1 MTKSVGTPLV
11 LRLGLSRRGGRP
23 ARPAKPGW
31 VAGFGRVQTGGRE
44 RSTIPDAI
52 ATVHDAMLGVDEV
65 IARAPTAVE
74 VSARCN
80 GLGQQAVYPVTGPRR
95 CGRLPAW
102 PPGGSRPLPALEAA
116 ARPTWSGRQP
126 GGRARA

>member
-1 MTKSVGTPLV
+1 VADPPG
-11 LRLGLSRRGGRP
+11 RRSQAG
-23 ARPAKPGW
+23 

-65 IARAPTAVE
+65 IAHAPTAVE

-80 GLGQQAVYPVTGPRR
+80 GLVMGPRLVVR
-95 CGRLPAW
+95 RIW
-102 PPGGSRPLPALEAA
+102 PLMVDLVM
-116 ARPTWSGRQP
+116 
-126 GGRARA
+126 